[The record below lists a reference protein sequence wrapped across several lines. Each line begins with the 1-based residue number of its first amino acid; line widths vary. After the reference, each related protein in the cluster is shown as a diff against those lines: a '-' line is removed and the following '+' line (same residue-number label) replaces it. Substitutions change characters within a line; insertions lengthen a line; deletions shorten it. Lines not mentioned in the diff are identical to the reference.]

1 MVIKIESSDI
11 FTSEQLTK
19 HMKIYAG
26 PGAGKTHFLIENI
39 KNIVKTND
47 RISKSKA
54 RKVLCITYTNSA
66 VDEIKQRLDNY
77 SDAIEVSTIHG
88 FIIKNIITPFQDGLK
103 KIINNEFSI
112 EINTKTRI
120 SSQIEGLGILH
131 GCDKE
136 TIYEYIN
143 KENKSLKTTLDY
155 SKKSMS
161 AVQVNI
167 TKFLQDGT
175 HELTKPNKID
185 DNDVIPIK
193 KYIWSEVGKLTHDEI
208 LYFGY
213 KILKEYSIATYSLR
227 VKFPFIFVDEFQ
239 DTNPLQVL
247 LLKHI
252 GEKSTIVGVI
262 GDIAQSI
269 YGFQGA
275 KPSQF
280 RDFNAIGEN
289 VAEEYSIS
297 GNRRSTENI
306 VSLCNFLRSSDSL
319 YQNSIKPYENDEQKT
334 SIESSKISLIIGQ
347 SPASLAA
354 ITKVINAKNS
364 VILTRSWAAAF
375 DYISDIDSTQKIALR
390 SIYNSYFNSSIDI
403 RTEITEYN
411 NITWVRAFRFI
422 LNLQNAYENGSFIN
436 VLDALSL
443 YFKVE
448 ELKKSN
454 AFSTSTLFQLK
465 RLLKDLFLDISKNT
479 ILTEKIIKLNELVKT
494 AQYNKLSAA
503 IFGEKFELQWYTD
516 YDDQSRIES
525 LNKLEFAT
533 VQKLYTEVFSKN
545 GKYITVHQAKGLEWD
560 KVLVSIAPSRFD
572 KITLND
578 MFACPMISEET
589 PEDEF
594 TRIYYVACSRAKE
607 ELYICLPSDIN
618 LSILTTKLNNFRSQH
633 NCKLEYEIIQ

>member
-1 MVIKIESSDI
+1 MVIRINSSDI
-11 FTSEQLTK
+11 FTPEQLTK

-47 RISKSKA
+47 KVLKSKT

-66 VDEIKQRLDNY
+66 VDEIKQRLDHY
-77 SDAIEVSTIHG
+77 SDAIEVNTIHG

-112 EINTKTRI
+112 KVNTKTRI

-131 GCDKE
+131 GFDKE

-143 KENKSLKTTLDY
+143 NENESSKTLDY
-155 SKKSMS
+155 SKKSMG

-167 TKFLQDGT
+167 KKFLCDGT
-175 HELTKPNKID
+175 HELIKPDKID
-185 DNDVIPIK
+185 DDDVITIK
-193 KYIWSEVGKLTHDEI
+193 KYIWCKVGKLTHDEI

-239 DTNPLQVL
+239 DTSPLQVL

-252 GEKSTIVGVI
+252 GEKSTTIGVI

-269 YGFQGA
+269 YSFQGA

-289 VAEEYSIS
+289 AAEEYSIS

-319 YQNSIKPYENDEQKT
+319 YQNSVKPYENNDQKA
-334 SIESSKISLIIGQ
+334 SIESKKISLIIGQ
-347 SPASLAA
+347 SPAASAA
-354 ITKVINAKNS
+354 ITKVINDKNS
-364 VILTRSWAAAF
+364 VILTRSWADAF
-375 DYISDIDSTQKIALR
+375 NYISEIDRTQIMTLR
-390 SIYNSYFNSSIDI
+390 SIYNSYWRTSIDI
-403 RTEITEYN
+403 REAITEYN
-411 NITWVRAFRFI
+411 NVTWVRAFRFM
-422 LNLQNAYENGSFIN
+422 LNLQSAHENGSFIN
-436 VLDALSL
+436 ILDALSL

-454 AFSTSTLFQLK
+454 IFSTSTLFQLK
-465 RLLKDLFLDISKNT
+465 QLLKDLFCDINKNT
-479 ILTEKIIKLNELVKT
+479 ILTEKIIKLNELVNT
-494 AQYNKLSAA
+494 EQYNKLSTA
-503 IFGEKFELQWYTD
+503 IFGESFQLQWYTD
-516 YDDQSRIES
+516 YDDQSRIGF
-525 LNKLEFAT
+525 LNNLKFAT

-560 KVLVSIAPSRFD
+560 KVLVSVLPGRFD
-572 KITLND
+572 IITLNN
-578 MFACPMISEET
+578 MFSNPMVSEET

-607 ELYICLPSDIN
+607 ELYICLPNDIN
-618 LSILTTKLNNFRSQH
+618 LSTLTTKLNNFKSQH
-633 NCKLEYEIIQ
+633 NCKLEYEIIR